1 MERSEKKIRSDKRLG
16 LTFVSIA
23 FIFYFFPGF
32 ALFEL
37 VPNIFTYIFLV
48 IGLNKLSYIN
58 DSVYGARKQFQR
70 MIIVGIGKMVAVFLT
85 VTTGNADEQMS
96 MIMLLVFVLSLVECL
111 LLIPAYTKLFEG
123 ILYVG
128 MRYESVAV
136 FGDEHD
142 RMKKSATDKIKNHT
156 LRFIIIKNLAL
167 FLPETAAMSTA
178 DALNPHKPEMYMFV
192 DLFRGFG
199 MIISLIFGIIW
210 LVSILKYFS
219 RLKKDTPFTDALWS
233 KYETDILPNEKL
245 FVERKTRAALL
256 FFGIGSLFALD
267 FYIGDPGGNNGSN
280 IIPDVVF
287 AICVICGLM
296 VIRKYLPKKMLAI
309 SSGVCAV
316 YGGISILST
325 VTHIVYLQAHSSVGQ
340 ISRDPDAFASWMQ
353 KLIPVAIADAIAF
366 VGMCAVI
373 FWVLKYLIE
382 NHTGAYSLHA
392 TIDPKAKAAETHRM
406 LNKYLV
412 VFASGAVLAA
422 LGGIVRVIL
431 MRLMDRTIN
440 ESSWLIE
447 LVATGVFVAV
457 FITALT
463 RINEQIKEKYLY
475 E

>member
-37 VPNIFTYIFLV
+37 VPNIFTYIFLT

-58 DSVYGARKQFQR
+58 DSIYGARKQFQR
-70 MIIVGIGKMVAVFLT
+70 MIIVGIGKMVAIFLT
-85 VTTGNADEQMS
+85 ITTGNAEEQMS

-111 LLIPAYTKLFEG
+111 LLVPAYTKLFEG

-128 MRYESVAV
+128 MRHESVAV
-136 FGDEHD
+136 FGAEHD
-142 RMKKSATDKIKNHT
+142 RMKKNATDKIKSHT
-156 LRFIIIKNLAL
+156 LRFVIIKNLAL
-167 FLPETAAMSTA
+167 FLPETAAMSTS
-178 DALNPHKPEMYMFV
+178 DAINPHKPEMYMFV

-219 RLKKDTPFTDALWS
+219 RLRKDTPFMDALWS
-233 KYETDILPNEKL
+233 KYETEIIPNEKL
-245 FVERKTRAALL
+245 FIERKTGAALL
-256 FFGIGSLFALD
+256 FLGIGSLFALD
-267 FYIGDPGGNNGSN
+267 FYIGDPGGNNGTN

-287 AICVICGLM
+287 AVCAICGLLVM
-296 VIRKYLPKKMLAI
+296 RKYIPKKMLAI
-309 SSGVCAV
+309 SSGVCAI
-316 YGGISILST
+316 YGGVSILSSA
-325 VTHIVYLQAHSSVGQ
+325 THITYLQDHSSVGQ
-340 ISRDPDAFASWMQ
+340 ISRDPDAFASWVG
-353 KLIPVAIADAIAF
+353 KLIPVAVIDAVAF

-382 NHTGAYSLHA
+382 NHTGSYSLHA
-392 TIDPKAKAAETHRM
+392 TIDPKAKAAETHKM
-406 LNKYLV
+406 LKKYLIA
-412 VFASGAVLAA
+412 FISGAAFAA
-422 LGGIVRVIL
+422 LGGIARVIL

-447 LVATGVFVAV
+447 LLATGVFVAV
-457 FITALT
+457 FITALL